1 MACHG
6 LPRNALSLVSS
17 LPCRATRTTTVSRT
31 APKHLHNDPYTL
43 LTSSLTARYFQILA
57 RKPRRRLLCSNIQSN
72 SQNTCNPT
80 RCQPCRTFHGGI
92 TGGAQDTHKL
102 ERSHSAHPSQA
113 TTDNRNHGNIPRR
126 RRLLHTASP
135 DLTEAVR
142 THMRRVPQPVTI
154 VTSSNTS
161 THPDGHPDG
170 WHGATISSFNTV
182 SLHPAP
188 IISFNIRKISS
199 TYDAIEASGKL
210 WVHFLTQTPSAID
223 LADRFAQWDKPNPFR
238 SLLLVR
244 RDKDTD
250 TEELNLKVP
259 MIHNERSSTPR
270 RIAFILECEY
280 MKDKTVAIGDHV
292 VLFATVTEVDDKIPN
307 YVFEGRSAFQPPGGP
322 CLVYAEG
329 EYQGVTPLERSSQE
343 GKDA

>member
-1 MACHG
+1 
-6 LPRNALSLVSS
+6 
-17 LPCRATRTTTVSRT
+17 
-31 APKHLHNDPYTL
+31 
-43 LTSSLTARYFQILA
+43 
-57 RKPRRRLLCSNIQSN
+57 
-72 SQNTCNPT
+72 
-80 RCQPCRTFHGGI
+80 
-92 TGGAQDTHKL
+92 
-102 ERSHSAHPSQA
+102 
-113 TTDNRNHGNIPRR
+113 
-126 RRLLHTASP
+126 
-135 DLTEAVR
+135 
-142 THMRRVPQPVTI
+142 MRRVPQPVTI

-161 THPDGHPDG
+161 THPAGHPSG

-199 TYDAIEASGKL
+199 TYDAIDASGRL

-244 RDKDTD
+244 KDQDQDTD
-250 TEELNLKVP
+250 AELNLKVP
-259 MIHNERSSTPR
+259 MIHNERSSPM

-292 VLFATVTEVDDKIPN
+292 VLFATVTEVDDKTPDH
-307 YVFEGRSAFQPPGGP
+307 VSEGSACAFQPPPGP